1 MVSYLLFRIVLILF
15 VFLSSSPARSA
26 STQLLANN
34 IPLNITSRPIIAEN
48 IPDDEDDWDDEED
61 WDEDWE
67 DCDEDDEDCEEWYD
81 ECEDEEEEGCEDY
94 FNEEEDLEEVEEEAE
109 APIPPSSISKAESEV
124 KFRTPTSDIN
134 DIENKLLVEEDLRAK
149 GRIKEVEVK
158 LDPEYQKIL
167 EESLQKTRIV
177 TGNQTINKLFSLYGD
192 SLQGLDPNDPVDLKE
207 INKLLEIVG
216 PSGLD
221 AKPRPR
227 PKPVVKKDD
236 PEVNFS
242 ARNITVRDSFA
253 TLARISGKSITV
265 SGAIQDRDTISVIE
279 INNQPFTQ
287 AFLSMVQAAG
297 VDYIVSGDNY
307 TVLKK
312 SGGSKKTI
320 FSLEPTEVDL
330 ELPLLERYAD
340 LAYDNEDINTIIKD
354 LTNKYGIDIVLTAA
368 PTERITIRA
377 RNVNVEEA
385 LRLILSGSAF
395 DFIREQDKFVVYN
408 KVNKN
413 FSLDK
418 KIVLFQVK
426 YLEAKEITNLLP
438 QDIKGIVKV
447 SEPQNALL
455 AEGSKEELTR
465 LFEFL
470 RAIDLPIH
478 QVELDVKLVEVSK
491 SFTQS
496 RNAIKNTLTF
506 GRIGRRNN
514 GGGFAG
520 TGFESIKFGSRTI
533 DIFATR
539 PSVSQNRTLGEVKV
553 SQRLTAGSGKTAKLN
568 FDVDQ
573 NILLG
578 QGSGAGQGGVVQSQ
592 SLTRITA
599 GTSMSITP
607 VVGDNGV
614 ITVKVEVEVSE
625 NGAPDPSTNVPTS
638 TTRRRI
644 SSELQVVD
652 HETIAIGGLF
662 QDNNSVNGNEVPLL
676 NKVPILGNLFGNRTK
691 SNNDRELIVL
701 ITPHVK
707 NSSDILEEKY
717 VQAEAK

>member
-1 MVSYLLFRIVLILF
+1 M
-15 VFLSSSPARSA
+15 
-26 STQLLANN
+26 
-34 IPLNITSRPIIAEN
+34 
-48 IPDDEDDWDDEED
+48 
-61 WDEDWE
+61 
-67 DCDEDDEDCEEWYD
+67 
-81 ECEDEEEEGCEDY
+81 
-94 FNEEEDLEEVEEEAE
+94 
-109 APIPPSSISKAESEV
+109 
-124 KFRTPTSDIN
+124 
-134 DIENKLLVEEDLRAK
+134 
-149 GRIKEVEVK
+149 
-158 LDPEYQKIL
+158 
-167 EESLQKTRIV
+167 
-177 TGNQTINKLFSLYGD
+177 
-192 SLQGLDPNDPVDLKE
+192 
-207 INKLLEIVG
+207 
-216 PSGLD
+216 
-221 AKPRPR
+221 
-227 PKPVVKKDD
+227 
-236 PEVNFS
+236 
-242 ARNITVRDSFA
+242 
-253 TLARISGKSITV
+253 

-279 INNQPFTQ
+279 INKQPFTQ

-312 SGGSKKTI
+312 SGGNQKTI

-354 LTNKYGIDIVLTAA
+354 LTNKFGIDIVLTAA

-377 RNVNVEEA
+377 RNVNIEEA

-426 YLEAKEITNLLP
+426 YLEAKEVTNLLP

-491 SFTQS
+491 SFTQT
-496 RNAIKNTLTF
+496 RNAFKNTLTF
-506 GRIGRRNN
+506 GRIGKRNSA
-514 GGGFAG
+514 GGFVG

-533 DIFATR
+533 DIFATK
-539 PSVSQNRTLGEVKV
+539 PSITQNRSLGEVKV

-578 QGSGAGQGGVVQSQ
+578 QGSGSGQGVVQSQ
-592 SLTRITA
+592 SLSRITA

-625 NGAPDPSTNVPTS
+625 NGAPDPATNVPTS

-676 NKVPILGNLFGNRTK
+676 EKIPVLGNLFANRTK
-691 SNNDRELIVL
+691 ANNDRELIVL